1 MTENKPTQ
9 TMPQFARIRAD
20 ERQRVPRNLMLLL
33 LIFWAAILCS
43 VLAESAAGGIIGA
56 AAAVLGIPLAEN
68 PNAVMSLYLGMTA
81 ITVVIVLVCCRCLER
96 RSFRTMG
103 LTRRHL
109 LRDYL
114 CGLLLGTAMFSAVV
128 LLAWG
133 GGALRFEGASAVR
146 HPLTL
151 MLLCLGWML
160 QGFSEELTF
169 RGWLMMSA
177 GTHHKPRTAILIS
190 ALCFAA
196 AHLGNDG
203 VSIPACINL
212 TLFGIAMSLLVLR
225 TDSLWAAAALHSAW
239 NWSQGNLFGLQVSGI
254 AAGDSLL
261 QFVQTDAAKWL
272 GGGKFGLE
280 AGIGTT
286 AVLAVLILILRFVPQ
301 RQTQKERRHI

>member
-1 MTENKPTQ
+1 MTDKRSTINALP
-9 TMPQFARIRAD
+9 FARIRGD
-20 ERQRVPRNLMLLL
+20 ERQRVPKNLGLLL
-33 LIFWAAILCS
+33 LIFWSAILCS
-43 VLAESAAGGIIGA
+43 VLAESAAAGILGIA
-56 AAAVLGIPLAEN
+56 AAMLGIPLAEN
-68 PNAVMSLYLGMTA
+68 PNAMMLIYLGMTGL
-81 ITVVIVLVCCRCLER
+81 TVVIVLACCRCIER
-96 RSFRTMG
+96 RPFRTMG

-114 CGLLLGTAMFSAVV
+114 CGMLLGTAMFSAVV
-128 LLAWG
+128 LLARC
-133 GGALRFEGASAVR
+133 GGALRFEGAAAVR
-146 HPLTL
+146 HPLM
-151 MLLCLGWML
+151 MLLLFLGWML

-177 GTHHKPRTAILIS
+177 GAHHKPWTAILIS

-225 TDSLWAAAALHSAW
+225 TDSLWAAAALHTAW
-239 NWSQGNLFGLQVSGI
+239 NWAQGNLFGLQVSGI

-261 QFVQTDAAKWL
+261 RFAQTDAARIL
-272 GGGKFGLE
+272 GGGRFGLE

-286 AVLAVLILILRFVPQ
+286 AVLAVLILLLWLVPQ
-301 RQTQKERRHI
+301 RQTQKERGHI